1 MKISDLS
8 FVSDEPVNKTLTI
21 GETEYTVGI
30 KQISFAD
37 MEASAGSSVGLISR
51 AIIFDGGQTLTP
63 EQAARLDV
71 TTAASLIRLINEV
84 NAPKP

>member
-8 FVSDEPVNKTLTI
+8 FVSDEPVNKTLKI
-21 GETEYTVGI
+21 GETEYTLGI

-51 AIIFDGGQTLTP
+51 AVIFDGGQTLTP
-63 EQAARLDV
+63 EQAARLEPSFAIKLV
-71 TTAASLIRLINEV
+71 RLINEV
-84 NAPKP
+84 NSPKP

>member
-1 MKISDLS
+1 MKISDLC
-8 FVSDEPVNKTLTI
+8 FVADEPVQKTLTI
-21 GETEYTVGI
+21 GDAEYQIGI

-51 AIIFDGGQTLTP
+51 AVVFEGGQTLSI
-63 EQAARLDV
+63 EQAGKLD
-71 TTAASLIRLINEV
+71 AAVAVKLIALINEV